1 KNTLGLV
8 CITHDLNLV
17 NSLADEV
24 LFLEKNQAQLFRVDE
39 FLRIYHA

>member
-1 KNTLGLV
+1 
-8 CITHDLNLV
+8 
-17 NSLADEV
+17 EV

>member
-1 KNTLGLV
+1 
-8 CITHDLNLV
+8 
-17 NSLADEV
+17 ADEV

>member
-1 KNTLGLV
+1 LGLV

-39 FLRIYHA
+39 FLRIYHV

>member
-1 KNTLGLV
+1 

>member
-1 KNTLGLV
+1 
-8 CITHDLNLV
+8 
-17 NSLADEV
+17 DEV